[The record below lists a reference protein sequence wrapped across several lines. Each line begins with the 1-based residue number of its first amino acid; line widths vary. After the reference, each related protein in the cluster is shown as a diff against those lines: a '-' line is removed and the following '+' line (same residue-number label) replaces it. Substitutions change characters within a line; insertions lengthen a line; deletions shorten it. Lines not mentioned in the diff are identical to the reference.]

1 MRIGRLN
8 TRTIALIIVF
18 AALAIVLNPA
28 ISGIGVPFFSQIYN
42 VWEIAI
48 MVAFLLMGF
57 KSGISAA
64 LLNAAFLF
72 SVYPGPS
79 RALFPLV
86 NTLAVSGMMVGI
98 YFANKLTRKNSQGQ
112 NLSKARKI
120 TLYTALAIA
129 FRLIVMLPIV
139 YTLLHYNIGAT
150 PPSESAIF
158 MIAFPLQT
166 FYNATITLYTVP
178 VAYFIAKTVG
188 KNLKAGTYVS
198 RQEYL

>member
-57 KSGISAA
+57 KSGISVA

-72 SVYPGPS
+72 SVYPGPA
-79 RALFPLV
+79 RALFPLM
-86 NTLAVSGMMVGI
+86 NTIAVSSMMVGI
-98 YFANKLTRKNSQGQ
+98 YFANQLTRKNSQDQTPSG
-112 NLSKARKI
+112 ARKI
-120 TLYTALAIA
+120 TFYTAFGIV
-129 FRLIVMLPIV
+129 FRLIAMLPV
-139 YTLLHYNIGAT
+139 MYTLLHFHIGVT

-158 MIAFPLQT
+158 MIALPLQT
-166 FYNATITLYTVP
+166 FYNVTITLYTIP
-178 VAYFIAKTVG
+178 VGYFIAKTAS
-188 KNLKAGTYVS
+188 KNLKVGVYI
-198 RQEYL
+198 

>member
-1 MRIGRLN
+1 MN
-8 TRTIALIIVF
+8 AKEIALIIAF

-28 ISGIGVPFFSQIYN
+28 ISGVGVPFLFTGYIYN
-42 VWEIAI
+42 IWEIAI

-57 KSGISAA
+57 KSGISVAV
-64 LLNAAFLF
+64 LNAAFLL

-79 RALFPLV
+79 RVLLPLV
-86 NTLAVSGMMVGI
+86 NTIAVSGMMVGI
-98 YFANKLTRKNSQGQ
+98 YFASKLTRKSSQDQ
-112 NLSKARKI
+112 NPSKARKI
-120 TLYTALAIA
+120 TLYTAFAIA
-129 FRLIVMLPIV
+129 LRLIVMLPIV
-139 YTLLHYNIGAT
+139 YTLLHFHIGAT

>member
-1 MRIGRLN
+1 VN
-8 TRTIALIIVF
+8 TKEIALTIAF

-57 KSGISAA
+57 KSGISVV

-79 RALFPLV
+79 RALFPLM
-86 NTLAVSGMMVGI
+86 NTMAVSSMMVGI
-98 YFANKLTRKNSQGQ
+98 YFANQLTRKNSQDQ
-112 NLSKARKI
+112 NPSGARKI
-120 TLYTALAIA
+120 TLYTAFAIV
-129 FRLIVMLPIV
+129 FRLIVMLPIM
-139 YTLLHYNIGAT
+139 YMLLHFHIGVT

-158 MIAFPLQT
+158 MIALPLQT
-166 FYNATITLYTVP
+166 FFNVTITLYTVP
-178 VAYFIAKTVG
+178 TGYFIAKVVG
-188 KNLKAGTYVS
+188 KNLKVGINV
-198 RQEYL
+198 

>member
-1 MRIGRLN
+1 VN
-8 TRTIALIIVF
+8 TKEIALIIAF

-28 ISGIGVPFFSQIYN
+28 ISGIGVPFLFTGFIYN
-42 VWEIAI
+42 VWEIVI

-57 KSGISAA
+57 KSGISVA

-79 RALFPLV
+79 RVLFPLV

-98 YFANKLTRKNSQGQ
+98 YFANKLTRKNSQDQ
-112 NLSKARKI
+112 NPSKARKI
-120 TLYTALAIA
+120 TLYTALAIT

-139 YTLLHYNIGAT
+139 YTLLHYHIGAT

-158 MIAFPLQT
+158 MIALPLQA
-166 FYNATITLYTVP
+166 FYNVTITLYTIP
-178 VAYFIAKTVG
+178 VAYFTAKVVS
-188 KNLKAGTYVS
+188 KNLKVGINV
-198 RQEYL
+198 

>member
-1 MRIGRLN
+1 MN
-8 TRTIALIIVF
+8 TKAIALTIVF

-64 LLNAAFLF
+64 LLNATFLL

-79 RALFPLV
+79 RVLFPLV
-86 NTLAVSGMMVGI
+86 NTIAVSGMMIGI
-98 YFANKLTRKNSQGQ
+98 YFANKLTRKNSRGQ

-129 FRLIVMLPIV
+129 FRLIVMLPIM
-139 YTLLHYNIGAT
+139 YMLLHFHIGAT

-158 MIAFPLQT
+158 MIALPLQT
-166 FYNATITLYTVP
+166 IYNVTITLYTIP
-178 VAYFIAKTVG
+178 AAYFIAKTVS
-188 KNLKAGTYVS
+188 KNLKVGINF
-198 RQEYL
+198 